1 MQSKAEAGQEVWP
14 QFNKATG
21 IFLRVVKMHE
31 ILSFI
36 FDWNSTVD
44 DLPDEAAAPLA

>member
-1 MQSKAEAGQEVWP
+1 MNQHQMFGVEQKTWDEK
-14 QFNKATG
+14 NM
-21 IFLRVVKMHE
+21 FLRVVKMHE